1 MMAGG
6 FASMYGADV
15 TLYEKM
21 PKVGRKLLITGKGR
35 CNLSNFCDINTFL
48 QNVPVNGKF
57 LYSALNNFSPEDVV
71 SFFEGL
77 GLKTKV
83 ERGNRVF
90 PVSDRAMDVVDTMR
104 SFALDNGCKI
114 IHKRVED
121 VVCENNAVSAVVV
134 EGKKI
139 PCDRLIIATGGKSYP
154 RTGSTGDGYTFA
166 RKLGHTVTELR
177 PSLIPLE
184 SPDSDCKRL
193 QGLSLRNV
201 RLTVTGRDG
210 REVFSDFGE
219 MLFTHFGISGPIV
232 LSASCNMT
240 DYSMGYTAHID
251 LKPAL
256 DKDVLNARIL
266 RDFSENINKAVSNSL
281 SRLLPKK
288 LIPVILDR
296 WGIDPAKKCNSVTK
310 EERRALLECIKDFK
324 VEISN
329 PRPIEE
335 AIITSGGVR
344 VSEINPKTMESKI
357 TKGLYFAGEVIDTD
371 AYTGGFNLVI
381 AWSTGKLAGEN
392 SAFN

>member
-154 RTGSTGDGYTFA
+154 RTGSTGDGYIFA

-240 DYSMGYTAHID
+240 DYSKGYTAHID

-256 DKDVLNARIL
+256 DKDALDARIL

-310 EERRALLECIKDFK
+310 EERRALLERIKDFK
-324 VEISN
+324 IEISN

-381 AWSTGKLAGEN
+381 AWSTGMLAGEN